1 MRPTARGLLRSG
13 GMTRH
18 FRRPYAAA
26 WLAALVL
33 TMSVLHAQSQ
43 KPAPSDDLHTLLAPI
58 ALYPDSLLAQM
69 LMCSTS
75 PGDVVALN
83 GWLSTTTNLKGTAL
97 QDAATKTGFEP
108 SFVAMAL
115 FPQTVKMMA
124 DQLDWTTSVGLAFT
138 KNRSAVFNAIQR
150 LRAQAQ
156 QAGTLKTNAQQEVE
170 TRTTSTGEEVIVIE
184 PANPQVVY
192 VPQYNPQVVYTQ
204 PATTSTTIVVQEN
217 NSSADAAAAGMIGF
231 AAGIAIGAAIDN
243 NYYYGPYG
251 FHGGAYMYN
260 DAWDDY
266 YDHREDARE
275 DWQDHREDIADER
288 GDRAENAREERTDRA
303 ENRQENR
310 PEASQAQRDQAKTAA
325 QNRQSGTSASTQS
338 RTATQSRTTSQE
350 SRGYGNGSAKASA
363 SERSG
368 SSSGAFSG
376 YSNGKSERSA
386 SSRGQRSRSS
396 SRSSGGGGRRR

>member
-1 MRPTARGLLRSG
+1 MMNCRPE
-13 GMTRH
+13 TR
-18 FRRPYAAA
+18 RAAA
-26 WLAALVL
+26 WLIVLVL
-33 TMSVLHAQSQ
+33 TMSVLHAQS
-43 KPAPSDDLHTLLAPI
+43 KKAAPSEDLNTLLAPI
-58 ALYPDSLLAQM
+58 ALYPDQLLAQM
-69 LMCSTS
+69 LMCATS

-83 GWLSTTTNLKGTAL
+83 GWLATTTNLKGTAL

-108 SFVAMAL
+108 SFVAMSL

-124 DQLDWTTSVGLAFT
+124 DQLDWTTRLGQAFT
-138 KNRSAVFNAIQR
+138 ANRSAVFNAIQR

-156 QAGTLKTNAQQEVE
+156 QTGTLKTNAQQEVE

-204 PATTSTTIVVQEN
+204 PPTSTTIVVQEN

-243 NYYYGPYG
+243 DYYYGPYG
-251 FHGGAYMYN
+251 WHGGGYMYN

-275 DWQDHREDIADER
+275 DWQDNREDMAEER
-288 GDRAENAREERTDRA
+288 SDRRENTQEERTD
-303 ENRQENR
+303 RQENR
-310 PEASQAQRDQAKTAA
+310 PEASQAQKDQARSKAETAK
-325 QNRQSGTSASTQS
+325 QDRQSGASASTQS
-338 RTATQSRTTSQE
+338 RTASQE
-350 SRGYGNGSAKASA
+350 SRGYGSGSAKASA